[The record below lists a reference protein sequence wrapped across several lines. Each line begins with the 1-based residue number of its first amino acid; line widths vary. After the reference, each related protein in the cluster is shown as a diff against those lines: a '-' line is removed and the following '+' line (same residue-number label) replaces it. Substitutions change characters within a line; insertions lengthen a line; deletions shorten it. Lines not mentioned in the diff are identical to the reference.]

1 MNTENYITVSSNLV
15 VNKGIYNVV
24 LNYYM
29 DGKRQQKWKSL
40 KIKAIAGNKNI
51 AKKKQKE
58 VERDFEDEL
67 NTPEETIEDT
77 GANIL
82 FTEYLKQWIK
92 IVKPTLEISTYGGY
106 DRLIKLICP
115 YFEKLGLKLCELK
128 TSDIQKYY
136 DHLRVTRNVKT
147 NTIRRYHAVIH
158 KSLEDAVQRGILEIN
173 VARNIKHPKNE
184 QFIASFYNKEE
195 LETLFKVAKGKL
207 IELHILLASYYGL
220 RREEIVGLTFSNV
233 NFIDKTITIKRTVTN
248 ACVEGRSFLLEK
260 DRVKNCSS
268 NRTLPLIPYI
278 EELLLKE
285 KEKQEENKKLYG
297 NTYKNTEGYILVDD
311 EGNLIKPDRV
321 TRHFSALLKE
331 NGLKKIRFHDLRH
344 SCASLLLSNGSN
356 YKAIQAWLGH
366 SCAST
371 TMNIYSHIDSSVN
384 QMSANVIANVF
395 SPVEA

>member
-1 MNTENYITVSSNLV
+1 M
-15 VNKGIYNVV
+15 
-24 LNYYM
+24 
-29 DGKRQQKWKSL
+29 
-40 KIKAIAGNKNI
+40 
-51 AKKKQKE
+51 
-58 VERDFEDEL
+58 
-67 NTPEETIEDT
+67 
-77 GANIL
+77 
-82 FTEYLKQWIK
+82 
-92 IVKPTLEISTYGGY
+92 
-106 DRLIKLICP
+106 
-115 YFEKLGLKLCELK
+115 
-128 TSDIQKYY
+128 
-136 DHLRVTRNVKT
+136 
-147 NTIRRYHAVIH
+147 
-158 KSLEDAVQRGILEIN
+158 
-173 VARNIKHPKNE
+173 
-184 QFIASFYNKEE
+184 
-195 LETLFKVAKGKL
+195 
-207 IELHILLASYYGL
+207 
-220 RREEIVGLTFSNV
+220 TFSNV

-285 KEKQEENKKLYG
+285 KEKQEKNKKLYG